1 MRLTVL
7 GGAGACPNPG
17 QGSSSYIVQSE
28 GSTLLVDCGP
38 NTILELR
45 KHVHLGEITA
55 VIVSHIHSDH
65 TLDLVPL
72 RYGLKY
78 GPHVPKRQMPL
89 WVPPRGREFLVGV
102 ARAFAVGDENVDT
115 FFNDVFLVEEY
126 DPACPLEI
134 GPFKLTFHDTRH
146 FIPCWAIRIEAGG
159 KSIAYLADTGPYPK
173 LSDFARDADLVICEA
188 GMGPEKLNG
197 PESNE
202 GHLNARQAGELAAM
216 SNAKQMLLTHLWVEY
231 GITDSAREASEAF
244 GQDVIIANPGT
255 IIEI

>member
-1 MRLTVL
+1 MHLTVL

-17 QGSSSYIVQSE
+17 QGSSSYIVQHQD
-28 GSTLLVDCGP
+28 STLLVDCGP

-55 VIVSHIHSDH
+55 VVLSHVHSDH

-78 GPHVPKRQMPL
+78 APQMPKQQLPL
-89 WVPPRGREFLVGV
+89 WVPPQGQEFLDGV
-102 ARAFAVGDENVDT
+102 ARAFAVGDESVDT
-115 FFNDVFLVEEY
+115 FFNDVFNVEEY
-126 DPACPLEI
+126 DPDDSLEV
-134 GPFKLTFHDTRH
+134 GPFRLTFHDTRH
-146 FIPCWAIRIEAGG
+146 FIPCWAMRIEAGG
-159 KSIAYLADTGPYPK
+159 KSIAYLADTGPYPQ
-173 LSDFARDADLVICEA
+173 LSNFARDADLVICEA
-188 GMGPEKLNG
+188 SMGPEKVNG
-197 PESNE
+197 PESTE

-216 SNAKQMLLTHLWVEY
+216 SGAKQMLLTHLWVEF
-231 GITDSAREASEAF
+231 GIIASAQEAAEAF